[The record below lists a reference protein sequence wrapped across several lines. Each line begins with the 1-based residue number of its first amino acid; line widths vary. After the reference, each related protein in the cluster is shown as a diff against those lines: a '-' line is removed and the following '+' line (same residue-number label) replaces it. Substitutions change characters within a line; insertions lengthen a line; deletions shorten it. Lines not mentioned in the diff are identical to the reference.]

1 MRKGPLHFSNRQR
14 HQIRSSLFSLF
25 FLDFTTFEYT
35 SITCCISVSCEMIS
49 YSLNITLKGFHSQK
63 KTKTM
68 RIKKKILSFSQR
80 PTLKMYLHSDTC
92 SAIIQT
98 FTKVNRGT
106 HIIKTKILTR
116 NFQTVTVVVGKNNGS
131 DDVSDLVT
139 STIELITCESTA
151 RTAH

>member
-1 MRKGPLHFSNRQR
+1 
-14 HQIRSSLFSLF
+14 
-25 FLDFTTFEYT
+25 
-35 SITCCISVSCEMIS
+35 
-49 YSLNITLKGFHSQK
+49 
-63 KTKTM
+63 M